1 MSKFKLIIH
10 RSYFHYNFEIYFSKP
25 GVNRWSQR
33 GNLPADYSKYKHEV
47 LKGDSSSTSHLV
59 DSVETNTSQAP
70 PPLPALPIR
79 SSPMTSTHS
88 SYRQAPV
95 SVSYQQA
102 SVFPGSRPPPPRR
115 SYSPDQ
121 DDLDEANSNINTVPV
136 TTNRSRT
143 TTPFGSHRS
152 LAESVQ
158 SFRSNTQPPLS
169 LPVKKR
175 PQEPPP
181 LPAPMIPKRDQRTP
195 SPKSFDGKKNY
206 QHHHYHNP
214 AQLRAQQ
221 QKEINDDGSSD
232 EEFQQQQQQQFN
244 NANEDSA
251 VCISI

>member
-1 MSKFKLIIH
+1 M
-10 RSYFHYNFEIYFSKP
+10 P
-25 GVNRWSQR
+25 
-33 GNLPADYSKYKHEV
+33 
-47 LKGDSSSTSHLV
+47 
-59 DSVETNTSQAP
+59 
-70 PPLPALPIR
+70 
-79 SSPMTSTHS
+79 STHS

-121 DDLDEANSNINTVPV
+121 DDVDEVDSTINTVPL

-143 TTPFGSHRS
+143 TTPFGSHKS
-152 LAESVQ
+152 LSESIQ
-158 SFRSNTQPPLS
+158 SLRSNQQPALS

-175 PQEPPP
+175 SHEPPP
-181 LPAPMIPKRDQRTP
+181 LPAPMLPKRDQRTP
-195 SPKSFDGKKNY
+195 SPKSFDAKKDY

-221 QKEINDDGSSD
+221 QRAKNNDASSSD
-232 EEFQQQQQQQFN
+232 EEFEQQQQLN

-251 VCISI
+251 VCILRK